1 VLLSGDCL
9 IQLFPHYT
17 KSAWYNPIDVP
28 VFTEILHSRQP
39 APQEHNEPGADTE

>member
-28 VFTEILHSRQP
+28 VFTEILRSRQQ
-39 APQEHNEPGADTE
+39 APQEHDEPGAGAE